1 MVSTFGTRGYK
12 EFVVRALT
20 EFNKWHGSEA
30 VAELVKLEG
39 PLIVVELSGPFCGT
53 CGLYD
58 YFDDLKLELE
68 KVLGKPLEIAQAD
81 SGGDERYVITYKIG
95 GVHLKSRGHREKL
108 IFSGQP
114 GSSKT
119 VAQKIKGV
127 NQ

>member
-39 PLIVVELSGPFCGT
+39 PSIVVELSGPFCRT

-95 GVHLKSRGHREKL
+95 GRAFE
-108 IFSGQP
+108 
-114 GSSKT
+114 
-119 VAQKIKGV
+119 IKEAPRKADF
-127 NQ
+127 